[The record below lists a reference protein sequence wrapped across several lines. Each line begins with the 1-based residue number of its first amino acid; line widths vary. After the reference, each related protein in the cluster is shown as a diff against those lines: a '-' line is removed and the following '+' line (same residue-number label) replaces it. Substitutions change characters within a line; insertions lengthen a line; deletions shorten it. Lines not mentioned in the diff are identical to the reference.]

1 MVRGFNM
8 EMTEASTVTD
18 VYSKLAAISA
28 SDTEELAVAM
38 SKTASSAAN
47 VGSSFENTSAMI
59 ATMVETTRESATN
72 IDKNLTLFI
81 SCSII

>member
-59 ATMVETTRESATN
+59 ATMVNFSA
-72 IDKNLTLFI
+72 L
-81 SCSII
+81 CAA